1 MSETVELERSNL
13 NSLHAANSDEK
24 RLKTPSEELK
34 LKVRL
39 EGKKNKERRKTG
51 QLERKRFIR
60 ANPERN

>member
-13 NSLHAANSDEK
+13 KSLHAGNSDEK

-39 EGKKNKERRKTG
+39 EGKKNKERRKDWTVGKKKVYTG
-51 QLERKRFIR
+51 KS
-60 ANPERN
+60 